1 MLLLCFTKS
10 STLLVF
16 SDKGSLF
23 NSRFFLVIFL
33 CSLQSK
39 SCEAC
44 VVRYSCLPE
53 DFVVKMLEHI
63 AHARFNLL
71 VVILVLDS

>member
-23 NSRFFLVIFL
+23 NSRFFLVLFL

-39 SCEAC
+39 SC

-63 AHARFNLL
+63 ARARFNLL